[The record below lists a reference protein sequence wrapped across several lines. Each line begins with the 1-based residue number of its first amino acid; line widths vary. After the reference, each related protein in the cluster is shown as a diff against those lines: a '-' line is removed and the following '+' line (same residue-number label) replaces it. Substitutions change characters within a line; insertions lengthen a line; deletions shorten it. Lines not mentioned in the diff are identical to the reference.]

1 MHYCPTT
8 NCRDSPAQQASEWQ
22 LTLAPRLRY
31 NPYAIQILLRG
42 DGTIMPDRLGF
53 VSVLLISVAAL
64 STPPHIAAQAR
75 TRLAIVGLDHDH
87 VWGLLKIIANEPDAE
102 LVAIADPHAELVE
115 KAKATAPAGVK
126 FFSDYH
132 QMLDEVKPEAVIVTT
147 ANNRHLEIL
156 KACARYKI
164 HFFTEKPMAASGVDA
179 REMERLARAAGI
191 KLMVNYGNA
200 WAEATQEAVRRIQAG
215 EIGNVQKIIV
225 QFGHRGPKEIGTSK
239 YFSDWLYDPAK
250 NGAGALMDFGCYGAD
265 WAMVLKGR
273 PKRVYAASL
282 KLKTEQHNA
291 VEDDA
296 TVILEYPDATAILMP
311 SWDWSYGKGQAEI
324 FGSKGSF
331 LARGDG
337 LLFQPGQG
345 ETNVQNPA
353 GKPVETQ
360 PVPPEKRNGVAY
372 FLYCIRN
379 NKAIEGPVSAE
390 INVGVNEI
398 IDAAKESIRTG
409 RAVAMPAQ

>member
-1 MHYCPTT
+1 MM
-8 NCRDSPAQQASEWQ
+8 S
-22 LTLAPRLRY
+22 
-31 NPYAIQILLRG
+31 
-42 DGTIMPDRLGF
+42 DRLGV
-53 VSVLLISVAAL
+53 VSVLLICMATL
-64 STPPHIAAQAR
+64 STPSHIAAQAR

-87 VWGLLKIIANEPDAE
+87 VWGLLKIIANEPDGE
-102 LVAIADPHAELVE
+102 LVAIADPHPELVE
-115 KAKATAPAGVK
+115 KAKAMAPAGVK
-126 FFSDYH
+126 FFSDYI
-132 QMLDEVKPEAVIVTT
+132 QMLDEVRPDAVIVTT

-156 KACARYKI
+156 KACAQRKI
-164 HFFTEKPMAASGVDA
+164 HFFTEKPMAASGADA
-179 REMERLARAAGI
+179 REMERLAREAGV

-225 QFGHRGPKEIGTSK
+225 QFGHEGPKEIGTSK
-239 YFSDWLYDPAK
+239 YFADWLYDPAK

-273 PKRVYAASL
+273 PKRVYATSL

-296 TVILEYPDATAILMP
+296 TVLLEYPDATAILMP

-331 LARGDG
+331 LVRGDG
-337 LLFQPGQG
+337 LLFQPAKG
-345 ETNVQNPA
+345 ETSVQNPD
-353 GKPVETQ
+353 GKPIETQ
-360 PVPPEKRNGVAY
+360 PAPPEKRNGVAY
-372 FLYCIRN
+372 FLFCIRN
-379 NKAIEGPVSAE
+379 NKPIEGPVSPG

-398 IDAAKESIRTG
+398 IDAAKESIRTN
-409 RAVAMPAQ
+409 RAVAIPAQ

>member
-1 MHYCPTT
+1 MM
-8 NCRDSPAQQASEWQ
+8 S
-22 LTLAPRLRY
+22 
-31 NPYAIQILLRG
+31 
-42 DGTIMPDRLGF
+42 DRLGV
-53 VSVLLISVAAL
+53 VSVLLISVATL
-64 STPPHIAAQAR
+64 LTPSHIAAQTR

-102 LVAIADPHAELVE
+102 LLAIADPHPELVE

-126 FFSDYH
+126 FFSDYII
-132 QMLDEVKPEAVIVTT
+132 MLDEVRPDAVIVTT

-156 KACARYKI
+156 RACAQRKI
-164 HFFTEKPMAASGVDA
+164 HFFTEKPMAASGADA
-179 REMERLARAAGI
+179 REMERLASEAGV

-200 WAEATQEAVRRIQAG
+200 WSGATQDAITRIKHG

-225 QFGHRGPKEIGTSK
+225 QFGHAGPKEIGTSK
-239 YFSDWLYDPAK
+239 YFTDWLYDPVR

-273 PKRVYAASL
+273 PERVYATSL

-296 TVILEYPDATAILMP
+296 TVLLEYPDATAILMP
-311 SWDWSYGKGQAEI
+311 SWDWPSGKGQAEI

-331 LARGDG
+331 LVRGDG
-337 LLFQPGQG
+337 LLFQPAKV
-345 ETNVQNPA
+345 ETSVQNPD
-353 GKPVETQ
+353 GKPIEIR
-360 PVPPEKRNGVAY
+360 PVPPAARNGVAY

-379 NKAIEGPVSAE
+379 HRPIEGPVSPAL
-390 INVGVNEI
+390 NVGVNEI
-398 IDAAKESIRTG
+398 IDAAKESIRTN

>member
-1 MHYCPTT
+1 MI
-8 NCRDSPAQQASEWQ
+8 S
-22 LTLAPRLRY
+22 
-31 NPYAIQILLRG
+31 
-42 DGTIMPDRLGF
+42 DRLGV
-53 VSVLLISVAAL
+53 VSVLLVSMAIL
-64 STPPHIAAQAR
+64 SAPSHIAAQAR

-87 VWGLLKIIANEPDAE
+87 AWGLLKIIASEPEAE
-102 LVAIADPHAELVE
+102 LVGIADPHPELIE
-115 KAKATAPAGVK
+115 KAKATLPSAVK
-126 FFSDYH
+126 FFSNYIS
-132 QMLDEVKPEAVIVTT
+132 MLDQLKPEAVIVTT

-156 KACARYKI
+156 RACAKRKI
-164 HFFTEKPMAASGVDA
+164 HFFTEKPMAASGADA
-179 REMERLARAAGI
+179 REMERLAREAGI

-200 WAEATQEAVRRIQAG
+200 WPEPTQEALRRIEAG
-215 EIGNVQKIIV
+215 EIGNIQKIIV
-225 QFGHRGPKEIGTSK
+225 QFGHEGPREIGTSK
-239 YFSDWLYDPAK
+239 YFADWLYDPAK

-273 PKRVYAASL
+273 PQRVYATAL

-296 TVILEYPDATAILMP
+296 TVLLEYPDATAILMP

-331 LARGDG
+331 LVRGDG
-337 LLFQPGQG
+337 LLFQPAKGQ
-345 ETNVQNPA
+345 TSAQNPQ
-353 GKPVETQ
+353 GKPVETH

-379 NKAIEGPVSAE
+379 NKPIEGPVSAA

-409 RAVAMPAQ
+409 RAVAMPAP

>member
-1 MHYCPTT
+1 M
-8 NCRDSPAQQASEWQ
+8 
-22 LTLAPRLRY
+22 
-31 NPYAIQILLRG
+31 
-42 DGTIMPDRLGF
+42 
-53 VSVLLISVAAL
+53 
-64 STPPHIAAQAR
+64 AAQAR

-87 VWGLLKIIANEPDAE
+87 VWGLLKIIASEPDGE
-102 LVAIADPHAELVE
+102 LVAIADPHADLVE
-115 KAKATAPAGVK
+115 KAKAKVPAGVK
-126 FFSDYH
+126 FFSDYLS
-132 QMLDEVKPEAVIVTT
+132 MLDEVKPEAVIVTT

-156 KACARYKI
+156 SACAKRKI
-164 HFFTEKPMAASGVDA
+164 HFFTEKPMAASGADA
-179 REMERLARAAGI
+179 REMERLAREAGI
-191 KLMVNYGNA
+191 KLMVNYANA
-200 WAEATQEAVRRIQAG
+200 WTEPTQEALRQIEEGV
-215 EIGNVQKIIV
+215 IGKSQKMIV
-225 QFGHRGPKEIGTSK
+225 QFGHQGPREIGTSK
-239 YFSDWLYDPAK
+239 YFSDWLYDPVK

-273 PKRVYAASL
+273 PKRVYATSL

-296 TVILEYPDATAILMP
+296 TVLLEYPDATAILMP

-331 LARGDG
+331 LVRGDG
-337 LLFQPGQG
+337 LLFQLAKG
-345 ETNVQNPA
+345 ETSVQNPD

-360 PVPPEKRNGVAY
+360 PAPPEKRNGVAY

-379 NKAIEGPVSAE
+379 NKPIEGPVSAE

-398 IDAAKESIRTG
+398 IHAAKESIRTG